1 MTTAQALLGI
11 LVLTAFAWLIS
22 ENRRKVRV
30 RDIVTGLA
38 LQFFLAAL
46 ILKVPLFRQ
55 LFEFLNGA
63 VVLLEAST
71 KAGTTFVFGYLGGGP
86 LPFDPKTPGSSF
98 VFALQALPVVLVI
111 SALSSLLFYWR
122 ILPVVVRAFSR
133 VLERTM
139 GIGGAVGLGAA
150 ANVFFGMVEA
160 PLVIRPYLRQMTRS
174 ELFITMSCG
183 MAGIAGTVM
192 VLYAAILRNIIPD
205 ALGHI
210 LLVSVISIPA
220 AIMISRIMIPEDGT
234 ATAGDRLPPSQATG
248 AMDAITLGT
257 LEGVQLL
264 IGIIAMLIVL
274 VALVHL
280 VNGLF
285 AWLPGFGGE
294 PVTLQGLLG
303 YAMAPVVWLIGIPW
317 AEARTAGALMGTKT
331 VLNELI
337 AYLDMAKLPP
347 GTLSPKSLLIMTY
360 ALCGFANL
368 GSLGIMIGGMGAMV
382 PDRRAEI
389 VSLGFKSILSGTL
402 ATCMTGAIVGI
413 IL

>member
-1 MTTAQALLGI
+1 
-11 LVLTAFAWLIS
+11 
-22 ENRRKVRV
+22 
-30 RDIVTGLA
+30 
-38 LQFFLAAL
+38 
-46 ILKVPLFRQ
+46 
-55 LFEFLNGA
+55 
-63 VVLLEAST
+63 
-71 KAGTTFVFGYLGGGP
+71 
-86 LPFDPKTPGSSF
+86 
-98 VFALQALPVVLVI
+98 
-111 SALSSLLFYWR
+111 
-122 ILPVVVRAFSR
+122 
-133 VLERTM
+133 
-139 GIGGAVGLGAA
+139 
-150 ANVFFGMVEA
+150 
-160 PLVIRPYLRQMTRS
+160 
-174 ELFITMSCG
+174 
-183 MAGIAGTVM
+183 M
-192 VLYAAILRNIIPD
+192 VLYAAILRNVIPD

-220 AIMISRIMIPEDGT
+220 AIMISRIMIPEEGS

-257 LEGVQLL
+257 LDGAQLL
-264 IGIIAMLIVL
+264 IGIVAMLIVL

-294 PVTLQGLLG
+294 PVTLQRLLG
-303 YAMAPVVWLIGIPW
+303 YLMAPVVWLIGIPW
-317 AEARTAGALMGTKT
+317 SEAPTAGALMGTKT

-382 PDRRAEI
+382 PERRAEI
-389 VSLGFKSILSGTL
+389 VSLGFRSILSGTL
-402 ATCMTGAIVGI
+402 ATCMTGAVVGI